1 MVVGLILALVA
12 GALVGTQNIFN
23 RHLNVHVSGWA
34 STAFVL
40 LTGSMASL
48 VFGLIF
54 AGKDLFDFSGMQ
66 PVYWLFGLVG
76 IGVIYSIM
84 SAMKKLG
91 PTKAVIISVIAQLT
105 SSLIFDAV
113 GLLALP
119 KTPISVL
126 DITGLLL
133 MFVGIF
139 IFSYEK
145 KTVLRD

>member
-54 AGKDLFDFSGMQ
+54 ASKDLFDFSGMQ

-105 SSLIFDAV
+105 SSLVFDAV

-119 KTPISVL
+119 KTPISLL

-145 KTVLRD
+145 KTVTA

>member
-40 LTGSMASL
+40 LTGSMVSL

-54 AGKDLFDFSGMQ
+54 ASKDLFDLSGMQ
-66 PVYWLFGLVG
+66 PIYWLFGLVG

-105 SSLIFDAV
+105 SSLVFDAV

-119 KTPISVL
+119 KTPISLL

-145 KTVLRD
+145 KTVTA

>member
-145 KTVLRD
+145 KTVLRG